1 MAELGS
7 GVQQGVGGEPVY
19 ASKGIRWCEVLVHT
33 RALHMHMHT
42 TRDAQGRRPRAVPE
56 HQYLDAFGHARR
68 RKQEQARPR
77 KSPAVYALLS
87 LRHRTPSSSVA
98 LSLALG
104 STSERP
110 QISSSP
116 IFIVFNF
123 CHILVLFT
131 VPIYRYNS
139 RGVGFI
145 RNVKHSKAKKQID

>member
-1 MAELGS
+1 M
-7 GVQQGVGGEPVY
+7 
-19 ASKGIRWCEVLVHT
+19 LVHT

-104 STSERP
+104 SKVRAATDQLKP
-110 QISSSP
+110 H
-116 IFIVFNF
+116 FYCF
-123 CHILVLFT
+123 
-131 VPIYRYNS
+131 
-139 RGVGFI
+139 
-145 RNVKHSKAKKQID
+145 